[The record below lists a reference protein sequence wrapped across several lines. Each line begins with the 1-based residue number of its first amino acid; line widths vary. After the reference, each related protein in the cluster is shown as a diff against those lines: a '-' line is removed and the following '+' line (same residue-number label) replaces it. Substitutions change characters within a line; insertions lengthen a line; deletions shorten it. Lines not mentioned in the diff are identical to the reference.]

1 MVFGAVLALA
11 CGLQL
16 ILFSQFA
23 TMAGLNRDLSDNVLP
38 GVVAATRLDDA
49 IANFQML
56 DAQHLLS
63 ADPAIRSDTG
73 NSLPRMKRTIASDLK
88 KLGGFADAD
97 MERRIVASLGESLS
111 GLFAANDEFVFL
123 SDTQQ
128 FGKARALFSGDLYR
142 RFAQTDSLI
151 DRFIAINN
159 REGEASALK
168 SAATQKRSTD
178 VILTTVLFSIGATI
192 AVFWTLTKILI
203 DPLRWMT
210 EAMEKLAA
218 GNLDTRVP
226 ALWRRDEIGRLARA
240 MAYFKTSAVALRD
253 AKHEADAGTQAKSAF
268 LANMS
273 HELRTPLNA
282 IIGFSDLMLT
292 QQLGPL
298 GNSRY
303 REYIDD
309 IHRSGLQLLALINDL
324 LDLSRIGA
332 GEETLFEED
341 VCVRRV
347 ISDAC
352 RMIELQAK
360 QSNVTVVTRLSPNL
374 PEIRGDERRIK
385 QIVLNLLTNAIKFTP
400 DFGTVTVAA
409 GRSTDGLFIEVGDT
423 GIGIAEVDLPKVL
436 ERFGQVENKLS
447 RRHSG
452 TGLGLPLVKEL
463 IALHGGSL
471 RMESKVDVGTT
482 VTVTFPPIRLV
493 TAAGSAAA

>member
-1 MVFGAVLALA
+1 MVFGVVLALA
-11 CGLQL
+11 CGLQF
-16 ILFSQFA
+16 ILFSQFT
-23 TMAGLNRDLSDNVLP
+23 TMAGLNRDLSANVLP

-49 IANFQML
+49 IANLQML

-63 ADPAIRSDTG
+63 ADPAIKSDTG
-73 NSLPRMKRTIASDLK
+73 NSLPRMKRTIAADLK
-88 KLGGFADAD
+88 KLDGFADTD
-97 MERRIVASLGESLS
+97 TERRIVASLDERLS
-111 GLFAANDEFVFL
+111 HLFAANDEFVSL
-123 SDTQQ
+123 SDTHQ
-128 FGKARALFSGDLYR
+128 FGKARALFSRNLYD
-142 RFAQTDSLI
+142 RFAEVDELT
-151 DRFIAINN
+151 DRFVAINDVV
-159 REGEASALK
+159 GEASTLK
-168 SAATQKRSTD
+168 SVATQERSTD

-192 AVFWTLTKILI
+192 TVFLALTKILI

-210 EAMEKLAA
+210 QAMEKLAA

-240 MAYFKTSAVALRD
+240 MAQFKTSAMALRD

-303 REYIDD
+303 REYVDD

-332 GEETLFEED
+332 GEETLFEEE
-341 VCVRRV
+341 VSVRQL

-352 RMIELQAK
+352 RMVELQAK
-360 QSNVTVVTRLSPNL
+360 ESNVTVATKVPPYL
-374 PEIRGDERRIK
+374 PEIRGDKRRIK

-400 DFGTVTVAA
+400 DLGIVTVTA
-409 GRSTDGLFIEVGDT
+409 GQSMAGLFIEVCDT
-423 GIGIAEVDLPKVL
+423 GIGIADVDLPKVL

-452 TGLGLPLVKEL
+452 TGLGLPLVKQL
-463 IALHGGSL
+463 IELHGASL
-471 RMESKVDVGTT
+471 CIESKVDVGTT
-482 VTVTFPPIRLV
+482 VTVTFPLTRLI
-493 TAAGSAAA
+493 TAVGVVAA